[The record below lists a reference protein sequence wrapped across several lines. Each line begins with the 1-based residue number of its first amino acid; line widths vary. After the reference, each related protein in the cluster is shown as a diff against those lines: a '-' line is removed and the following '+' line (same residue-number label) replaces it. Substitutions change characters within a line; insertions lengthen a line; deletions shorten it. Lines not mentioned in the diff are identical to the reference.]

1 MSDDLFYVIMYSVA
15 AVVIYTAILYF
26 GYRKSSKAHKRA
38 HMFMMNLKE
47 VFEDIKH
54 AITKEEKQ
62 MEHGD
67 VEIRNGQAFA
77 YAEGHPDGV
86 AIEFTEDMKLH
97 VEYVNLKN
105 ELSLSDI
112 LTNKPTEE
120 NYAEIIDL
128 LTRLA
133 KETYE
138 EFKFFIAKSQ
148 DETKQANFLQI
159 VSTSKEKPHL
169 HGLIFGKSVSYGIDM
184 QELQL
189 RFAQHVEDGKVIDLG
204 EDVTVILHD
213 DSPQLATGVSPI
225 NNGLEGGEIAFIISF
240 IKKENLEAFNKNNLP
255 QPEER
260 LEEDTG
266 E

>member
-1 MSDDLFYVIMYSVA
+1 M
-15 AVVIYTAILYF
+15 
-26 GYRKSSKAHKRA
+26 
-38 HMFMMNLKE
+38 
-47 VFEDIKH
+47 
-54 AITKEEKQ
+54 EEK
-62 MEHGD
+62 ELYDHNPG
-67 VEIRNGQAFA
+67 ET
-77 YAEGHPDGV
+77 

-97 VEYVNLKN
+97 MEYLNLKN
-105 ELSLSDI
+105 TLSLSDI

-120 NYAEIIDL
+120 NYAEIIEL

-189 RFAQHVEDGKVIDLG
+189 RFAQHVEDGNVIDLG
-204 EDVTVILHD
+204 DDVTVILHD

-255 QPEER
+255 QPEE
-260 LEEDTG
+260 EMGENTG